1 MKIIPTT
8 NNTSKS
14 QRVSLMRFIVDDIK
28 YNNLEEPTSLPF
40 NRINLNTGDLMRE
53 DWSPRIY

>member
-14 QRVSLMRFIVDDIK
+14 QRFSLMRFIVDDIK
-28 YNNLEEPTSLPF
+28 YNNLEEPTSPPF